1 MQTSNG
7 EWAMTELGSFRA
19 GSYQFI
25 PGVFQYSAG
34 VKPDDGFEIVRVR
47 FRRPPAL
54 SEGFS
59 AAADHLKSINRGV
72 EAFCACELRSPAPFT
87 EQGFLD
93 FNKEY
98 VGWLDTWGLTKDGI
112 NPVART
118 NVCPEVDPPKTVSM
132 YAFCYTRPTSSKDGG
147 GFVVAGSG
155 EAPEGKASYRDF
167 AIRPGDQS
175 TEGML
180 EKCRFV
186 LGEME
191 RRMSALGAGWA
202 DATGAHVYTAYEL
215 RALMK
220 REIAPRGAA
229 ANGLSWHFAR
239 PPVQGL
245 DYEMDVRGVSAEVVI

>member
-1 MQTSNG
+1 
-7 EWAMTELGSFRA
+7 MTELGSFRA
-19 GSYQFI
+19 GAYKFI

-34 VKPDDGFEIVRVR
+34 VKADDGYEIVRVR
-47 FRRPPAL
+47 FHRPLVL
-54 SEGFS
+54 SDGFA
-59 AAADHLKSINRGV
+59 AAADHLKSANRGV

-98 VGWLDTWGLTKDGI
+98 VGWLDKWGLTKDGA

-118 NVCPEVDPPKTVSM
+118 NVCPEVNPPKSVSV
-132 YAFCYTRPTSSKDGG
+132 YAFSYTRPASPQKAG

-155 EAPEGKASYRDF
+155 EAPEGKANYRDH

-180 EKCRFV
+180 EKCRWV

-191 RRMSALGAGWA
+191 RRMTALGATWA
-202 DATGAHVYTAYEL
+202 NTTGVHVYTAYEL
-215 RALMK
+215 RALIK
-220 REIAPRGAA
+220 NEIAPRGAA
-229 ANGLSWHFAR
+229 ASGLSWHFSR

-245 DYEMDVRGVSAEVVI
+245 EYEMDVRGVSAEIVI

>member
-1 MQTSNG
+1 
-7 EWAMTELGSFRA
+7 MTELGSFGA
-19 GSYQFI
+19 GGYKFI
-25 PGVFQYSAG
+25 PGVYQYSAG
-34 VKPDDGFEIVRVR
+34 VKADDGFEVVRVR
-47 FRRPPAL
+47 FRRPLVL

-59 AAADHLKSINRGV
+59 AAADHLESVDRSV

-87 EQGFLD
+87 ERGFTD

-98 VGWLDTWGLTKDGI
+98 VSWLDKWGLTKDDV

-118 NVCPEVDPPKTVSM
+118 NVCPEVDPPKAVSM
-132 YAFCYTRPTSSKDGG
+132 YAFCYTRPALSRKSG

-155 EAPEGKASYRDF
+155 EAPEGKVSYRDF

-180 EKCRFV
+180 EKCRWV

-191 RRMSALGAGWA
+191 QRMSALGAGWA
-202 DATGAHVYTAYEL
+202 TATGVHVYTAYEL
-215 RALMK
+215 HALMK
-220 REIAPRGAA
+220 GEIAPRGAA
-229 ANGLSWHFAR
+229 ASGLSWHFSR

-245 DYEMDVRGVSAEVVI
+245 DYEMDVRGVSAEFVV

>member
-1 MQTSNG
+1 
-7 EWAMTELGSFRA
+7 MTELGSFGA
-19 GSYQFI
+19 GAYKFI

-47 FRRPPAL
+47 FHRPLAL
-54 SEGFS
+54 SDGF
-59 AAADHLKSINRGV
+59 AAAAEHMKSVDRGV

-87 EQGFLD
+87 EQGFID

-98 VGWLDTWGLTKDGI
+98 VGWLDKWGLTRDGV

-118 NVCPEVDPPKTVSM
+118 NVCPEVDPPKAVSI
-132 YAFCYTRPTSSKDGG
+132 YAFCYTRPASSPGSG

-180 EKCRFV
+180 EKCRWV

-191 RRMSALGAGWA
+191 RRMYALGAGWA
-202 DATGAHVYTAYEL
+202 KATGVHVYTTYEL
-215 RALMK
+215 HPLMK
-220 REIAPRGAA
+220 QEIAPRGAA
-229 ANGLSWHFAR
+229 ASGLSWHFSR

-245 DYEMDVRGVSAEVVI
+245 DYEMDVRGVSAEIVV

>member
-1 MQTSNG
+1 
-7 EWAMTELGSFRA
+7 MTELGSFRA

-34 VKPDDGFEIVRVR
+34 VKPVDGHEIVRVR
-47 FRRPPAL
+47 FHRPLAM
-54 SEGFS
+54 SAGFQ
-59 AAADHLKSINRGV
+59 AASDHLKSVGRGV

-87 EQGFLD
+87 EQGFVD

-98 VGWLDTWGLTKDGI
+98 VGWLDQWGLTKDGT

-118 NVCPEVDPPKTVSM
+118 NVCPVIDPPKVVSM
-132 YAFCYTRPTSSKDGG
+132 YAFSYTRPASAGRAG

-155 EAPEGKASYRDF
+155 EAPEGKASYKDF

-175 TEGML
+175 TEGMV
-180 EKCRFV
+180 EKCRWV

-202 DATGAHVYTAYEL
+202 NATGAHVYTAYEL
-215 RALMK
+215 LALMK
-220 REIAPRGAA
+220 NEIAPRGAA
-229 ANGLSWHFAR
+229 ASGLSWHFSR

-245 DYEMDVRGVSAEVVI
+245 DYEMDVRGVSAELVI

>member
-1 MQTSNG
+1 M
-7 EWAMTELGSFRA
+7 AELDLFRA

-34 VKPDDGFEIVRVR
+34 VKPTEGHEIVRVR
-47 FRRPPAL
+47 FHRPLPM
-54 SEGFS
+54 SDGFN
-59 AAADHLKSINRGV
+59 AASDHLKSVNRGV

-87 EQGFLD
+87 EQGFVD
-93 FNKEY
+93 FNKQY
-98 VGWLDTWGLTKDGI
+98 VGWLDKWGLTKDGP

-118 NVCPEVDPPKTVSM
+118 NVCPVVDPPKLVSM
-132 YAFCYTRPTSSKDGG
+132 YAFSYTRPAASGNGG

-155 EAPEGKASYRDF
+155 EAPEGKASYSDF

-180 EKCRFV
+180 EKCRWV

-191 RRMSALGAGWA
+191 RRMSALGTGWGT
-202 DATGAHVYTAYEL
+202 ATGAHVYTAYEL
-215 RALMK
+215 LALMK
-220 REIAPRGAA
+220 NEIAPRGAA
-229 ANGLSWHFAR
+229 ASGLSWHFSR

-245 DYEMDVRGVSAEVVI
+245 DYEMDVRSVSAELVI